1 MKATEIYRREHADA
15 GKRPYARAAMGSVV
29 VAFAVDEERG
39 DEETGGGEAN
49 ERNGESDHSSRR
61 RTSGLAS
68 KA

>member
-1 MKATEIYRREHADA
+1 
-15 GKRPYARAAMGSVV
+15 MGSVV
-29 VAFAVDEERG
+29 VAFAIDEERG

-49 ERNGESDHSSRR
+49 ERNGETDHSSRR